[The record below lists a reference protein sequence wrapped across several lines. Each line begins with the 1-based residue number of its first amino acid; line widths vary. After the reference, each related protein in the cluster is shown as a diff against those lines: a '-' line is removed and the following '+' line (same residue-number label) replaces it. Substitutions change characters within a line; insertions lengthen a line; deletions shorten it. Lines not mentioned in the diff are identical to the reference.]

1 MIVFMVVDEKG
12 VRGAYAT
19 REEAENNK
27 KENQK
32 VIEWDWKV

>member
-1 MIVFMVVDEKG
+1 MVVDEKG